1 MRGPNRGGV
10 LATNIISSP
19 ITVVPVLVKL
29 IGSGVETIR
38 NEPAANYSRGLSG
51 RINCAAQIRWPVL
64 RIRRPSC
71 RGSCRLALPHI
82 YHAFFFFYLFIAG
95 LKRERGM
102 RSVIYGLAFNCSR
115 AKWCIGEK

>member
-64 RIRRPSC
+64 LIRRPSC
-71 RGSCRLALPHI
+71 RGSFRLALPHI
-82 YHAFFFFYLFIAG
+82 YHIFSFLSLYRGI
-95 LKRERGM
+95 KTRERDAIGNL
-102 RSVIYGLAFNCSR
+102 RISV
-115 AKWCIGEK
+115 